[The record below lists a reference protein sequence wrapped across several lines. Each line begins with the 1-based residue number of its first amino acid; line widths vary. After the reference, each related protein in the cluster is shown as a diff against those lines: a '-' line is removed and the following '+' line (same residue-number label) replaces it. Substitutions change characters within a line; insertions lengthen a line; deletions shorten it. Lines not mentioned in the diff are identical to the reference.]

1 MVANGLRCP
10 AWVGQAADLP
20 LANAEQQ
27 DRVEGFI
34 RLLRDH
40 KETVAYFHLTLETL
54 RTRIVMPPQDEEIF
68 IRMMMDQ
75 LDLTSPHEPLAP
87 VL

>member
-1 MVANGLRCP
+1 LQTGFDALLGL
-10 AWVGQAADLP
+10 GQAADLP